1 MEKLRVAAVQKNTK
15 PNDSEYSL
23 EAGLKYFEEGAK
35 LGADIVLFPEIWSNG
50 YAPPFEEAFDDPFK
64 AGYEK
69 EREKWLSETW
79 EPDGEEIKAFCE
91 KARELKA
98 GAVITCLCSGEKG
111 KTNTAFFIDKEG
123 KIILRYD
130 KVHTCDFSLEGLLE
144 SGKGFKTVDF
154 CGVKIGI
161 MICYD
166 REFPESARVLMLQGA
181 EVILVPNSCDMNSAR
196 LSQLRSRAFENMT
209 GIIMA
214 NYPRPKWGC
223 SCAYTP
229 MTFDEKGNYTDNEI
243 MMLGEEEEIA
253 VAEFDMA
260 AIRKW
265 RERET
270 WGNAYRKVYAYGE
283 IVKTQVKYP
292 FVREK
297 RREEMDSVKVSFGKV
312 PPKEKGYKYSVIISK
327 SEGKYVFCRHR
338 DRSTWEFP
346 GGHREEGEH
355 PDETARRELWEET
368 GAKDYDLYQI
378 TPYSVAMD
386 GEENFGM
393 LYFADIFSFGELP
406 KLEIA
411 ETKLSDELPEIQ
423 SWTYPLIQP
432 KLLKEA
438 ERVMGI
444 INRENRE
451 E

>member
-15 PNDSEYSL
+15 PNAPEYSL
-23 EAGLKYFEEGAK
+23 KAGLEYFEEGAK
-35 LGADIVLFPEIWSNG
+35 LGADIVLFPEMWSNG
-50 YAPPFEEAFDDPFK
+50 YGLPFEEAFDEPFK
-64 AGYEK
+64 AGCEK

-79 EPDGEEIKAFCE
+79 EPEGEEIKAFRE
-91 KARELKA
+91 KAKELNT
-98 GAVITCLCSGEKG
+98 GVVITCLCSGEKG
-111 KTNTAFFIDKEG
+111 RTNTAFFIDKEG
-123 KIILRYD
+123 EIILRYD

-144 SGKGFKTVDF
+144 SGMGFKTVDF

-166 REFPESARVLMLQGA
+166 REFPESARVMMLQGA
-181 EVILVPNSCDMNSAR
+181 EIILVPNACDMNPAR

-214 NYPRPKWGC
+214 NYPRPKWGR

-243 MMLGEEEEIA
+243 MMLGEDEKIA
-253 VAEFDMA
+253 VAEFDMDE
-260 AIRKW
+260 IRKW

-312 PPKEKGYKYSVIISK
+312 PPTEKGYKYSVIISK
-327 SEGKYVFCRHR
+327 FGDKYVFCRHR

-368 GAKDYDLYQI
+368 GATDFDLYQI

-393 LYFADIFSFGELP
+393 LYFAEIFSFGELP
-406 KLEIA
+406 KLEMA
-411 ETKLSDELPEIQ
+411 EIKLSDELPEIQ

-438 ERVMGI
+438 ERVMELI
-444 INRENRE
+444 YRDNRE